1 MPFPGGVKQRFQAH
15 TWTRPHPREGSCT
28 VEYNWLFC
36 QKPVFKPINLRH
48 QPAAIYRTARDDAAA
63 PLSAKRHLDRW
74 LRPYLAAAF
83 NATRRRRR
91 RQKSSKTRKPTP

>member
-1 MPFPGGVKQRFQAH
+1 MARGDNNNNRTGGGRKSPFPPLRLVKDL
-15 TWTRPHPREGSCT
+15 PDS
-28 VEYNWLFC
+28 
-36 QKPVFKPINLRH
+36 
-48 QPAAIYRTARDDAAA
+48 DDAAA

-91 RQKSSKTRKPTP
+91 QKSSKTRKPTPMTNVSPSR